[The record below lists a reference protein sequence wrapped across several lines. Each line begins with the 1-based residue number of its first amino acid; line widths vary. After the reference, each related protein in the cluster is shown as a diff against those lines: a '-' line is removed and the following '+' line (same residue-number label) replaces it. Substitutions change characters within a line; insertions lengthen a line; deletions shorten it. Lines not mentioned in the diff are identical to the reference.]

1 MRSGR
6 DVGSVKLELKNGK
19 EKMTGRR
26 SRATRLEMAGR
37 ASVVETGWSLLL
49 RRVRRCIL
57 FWDWCLSESSTSRFF
72 FFVPQRVVFVVLP
85 QRWRL
90 ELQGHTIN
98 GPRNPEQAC
107 KVGQ

>member
-6 DVGSVKLELKNGK
+6 DVGSVKPELKNGK

-72 FFVPQRVVFVVLP
+72 FRPSEGGVRSATAAM
-85 QRWRL
+85 
-90 ELQGHTIN
+90 ETGITGTHN
-98 GPRNPEQAC
+98 
-107 KVGQ
+107 